1 MYFNITLTNVLLC
14 LLYIIPGYIVCKMKK
29 ATASHLKTMSAV
41 LMYAGTPCMIANSFL
56 GIEFTKEG
64 FFDLVLFFLLVSI
77 IQIIFMLALY
87 FIFRKKHNDGR
98 YRVLTVAS
106 GLGNLGYFGLPLVQ
120 AVFNTNEVT
129 AYASIYVVS
138 MNLILFTLGIFLLTK
153 RKELVTVKSALINP
167 ATLGLAVGLIF
178 YFTGLNKGEIIPTD
192 NLLFKFMGMMSQ
204 ITLPL
209 SMIILGIRLASMKL
223 KDIFLCAPAYMVA
236 VGKLIVFP
244 LFAYFCVVFLPI
256 SQMIK
261 AVVLVLSATP
271 CAASVMSMAELYEN
285 EEKMS
290 ANSVMMTTLLSF
302 ITIPIITPLL

>member
-1 MYFNITLTNVLLC
+1 MYFNITLSNVLLC
-14 LLYIIPGYIVCKMKK
+14 LMFILPGYVICKMKR

-41 LMYAGTPCMIANSFL
+41 LMYGGTPCLIANSFL
-56 GIEFTKEG
+56 EIKYTPEG
-64 FFDLVLFFLLVSI
+64 FFDLVLFFIIVSV

-120 AVFNTNEVT
+120 AVFNTTEVT

-153 RKELVTVKSALINP
+153 RKELVTVKSAFINP
-167 ATLGLAVGLIF
+167 ATLGLVVGLFF
-178 YFTGLNKGEIIPTD
+178 YFTGLNNGEILPKD
-192 NLLFKFMGMMSQ
+192 NLLFSFMSGMSK

-223 KDIFLCAPAYMVA
+223 KDIFICAPAYMVA

-244 LFAYFCVVFLPI
+244 LFAYLCVVFLPI
-256 SQMIK
+256 SPMIK

-285 EEKMS
+285 EEEMS

-302 ITIPIITPLL
+302 ITIPLITLLL

>member
-56 GIEFTKEG
+56 GIEYTKEG
-64 FFDLVLFFLLVSI
+64 FFIIVTI
-77 IQIIFMLALY
+77 IQMIFMFALY
-87 FIFRKKHNDGR
+87 FIFRKKFDNGK
-98 YRVLTVAS
+98 YRVLTVGSA
-106 GLGNLGYFGLPLVQ
+106 LGNLGYFGLPLVQ
-120 AVFNTNEVT
+120 AVFQSPEVS

-138 MNLILFTLGIFLLTK
+138 MNLILFIVGVFLLTR
-153 RKELVTVKSALINP
+153 RKDLITVKSALLNP
-167 ATLGLAVGLIF
+167 ATLGLIVGLFF
-178 YFTGLNKGEIIPTD
+178 YLTGFNKSIPQD
-192 NLLFKFMGMMSQ
+192 NIVFSFIAMMGKM
-204 ITLPL
+204 TLPL

-223 KDIFLCAPAYMVA
+223 KDIFLCPHAYLVA
-236 VGKLIVFP
+236 VGKLIVYP
-244 LFAYFCVVFLPI
+244 LFAYLCVVFLPL

-271 CAASVMSMAELYEN
+271 CAASVMTMAELYEN
-285 EEKMS
+285 EEEMS

-302 ITIPIITPLL
+302 ITIPIITLLL